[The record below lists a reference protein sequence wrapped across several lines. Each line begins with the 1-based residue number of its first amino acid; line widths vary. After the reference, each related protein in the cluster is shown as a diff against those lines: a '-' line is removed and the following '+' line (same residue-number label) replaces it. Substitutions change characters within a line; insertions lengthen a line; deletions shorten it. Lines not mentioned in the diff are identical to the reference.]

1 MSTKPRRRAAHR
13 RPRYA
18 AGGPVPGSPDVAL
31 PAQPYLDPSH
41 TGGLPLINPNHLG
54 GLTVKQ
60 NLMRAA
66 PAPPG
71 PPMPAGPSITPA
83 AGRRNYGKTPP

>member
-1 MSTKPRRRAAHR
+1 MTGKSKRRAAHR
-13 RPRYA
+13 RPRYQ

-54 GLTVKQ
+54 GLTIKQ
-60 NLMRAA
+60 NLMRA
-66 PAPPG
+66 APPG

-83 AGRRNYGKTPP
+83 AGRRNYAKAIP